1 MFDPSP
7 IALPTLALA
16 SEGHSPI
23 AQSVHIAV
31 ALIAVASVIGIITK
45 LVRIP
50 YTVALVI
57 CGLGIAMLGLA
68 PEGAHITQ
76 DLVLL
81 LFLPPLLFQAGLHTD
96 LEHLKKAWVPV
107 LVLALPGV
115 VVTSLAVAAAAKP
128 LLAAQLGEAATWQ
141 VALLLGVVLAPTD
154 PISVVATFR
163 AAGVPEKLR
172 TVVEGESLF
181 NDGTAVALFT
191 ILKVAVFG
199 AAAGLAT
206 GHEGGVGEESL
217 SVVTMGLSFV
227 KVAGLGS
234 IIGLALGLIAFWV
247 LAKLDDHTLET
258 AITVALAWGAFIVA
272 EEFHGSGVIAVVV
285 AALIVGNYGKVF
297 SMSDRTRTTLTG
309 FWDSLDFVV
318 NSVLFLLIGFELS
331 DPAMGGWRRLVEPD
345 VLLAGAA
352 LFGVLLAARAAVVY
366 PVVLS
371 LKRYW
376 PRGWKHVMWFAGL
389 RGSLSLAL
397 ILGLPDGPVRDAFL
411 PISFLIVL
419 ISLLGQSV
427 AMPWLIRL
435 TNATEEI
442 AEA

>member
-1 MFDPSP
+1 MLELP
-7 IALPTLALA
+7 PTLLPAFVLA
-16 SEGHSPI
+16 SEPHSPI
-23 AQSVHIAV
+23 AQSVHIAI

-50 YTVALVI
+50 YTVALVV
-57 CGLGIAMLGLA
+57 CGLGIAVLGLA
-68 PEGAHITQ
+68 PEGVHITQ

-96 LEHLKKAWVPV
+96 LEHLKKAWAPV

-115 VVTSLAVAAAAKP
+115 VVTGLAVAAAAKP
-128 LLAAQLGEAATWQ
+128 LLAAQLGDAATWQ

-191 ILKVAVFG
+191 IIKGSVFG
-199 AAAGLAT
+199 AAAGLVV
-206 GHEGGVGEESL
+206 GHGEGGHEESL
-217 SVVTMGLSFV
+217 NVFTMGLSFV
-227 KVAGLGS
+227 KVAGLGT
-234 IIGLALGLIAFWV
+234 IIGLVLGLIAFWV

-258 AITVALAWGAFIVA
+258 AITVALAWGSFIVA
-272 EEFHGSGVIAVVV
+272 EELHASGVIAVVV
-285 AALIVGNYGKVF
+285 AALIMGNYGKVF
-297 SMSDRTRTTLTG
+297 SMSDKTRTTLSG

-318 NSVLFLLIGFELS
+318 NSMLFLLIGFELS
-331 DPAMGGWRRLVEPD
+331 DPAVGGWRRLIEPS
-345 VLLAGAA
+345 VLIAGVA
-352 LFGVLLAARAAVVY
+352 LFLTLLAARGAVVY

-376 PRGWKHVMWFAGL
+376 PKGWKHVIWFAGL

-397 ILGLPDGPVRDAFL
+397 ILGLPDGPVRDVFV
-411 PISFLIVL
+411 PISFLVVL
-419 ISLLGQSV
+419 ISLVGQSV
-427 AMPWLIRL
+427 MMPWVIRF

-442 AEA
+442 AEV